1 VSGILA
7 KLQAFGARILEL
19 SLAMGPWGPFLVA
32 LADSALIPMPQG
44 VDALIIAHAAASP
57 NTVILAAVGA
67 VVGSW
72 LGSLI
77 LYGMGRAGGRAL
89 LERRISAK
97 SAERIHS
104 QLDMY
109 GIWAVFLPALI
120 PLPLPM
126 KPFVLGAG
134 VFGMNWMRFSL
145 ALIAG
150 RVVRYVGAAV
160 LVLLYGEAIWDSVKQ
175 RGWLI
180 ALAVVAF
187 IAASIGMQ
195 RWTKRRYG

>member
-1 VSGILA
+1 MSGILSQI
-7 KLQAFGARILEL
+7 KAFGEKILEV

-32 LADSALIPMPQG
+32 LADSALIPIPQG

-57 NTVILAAVGA
+57 ATAILAAVGA
-67 VVGSW
+67 VIGSW

-89 LERRISAK
+89 IEKRLSAA
-97 SAERIHS
+97 SAERIHG
-104 QLDMY
+104 QLDTY
-109 GIWAVFLPALI
+109 GIWAVFVPALV

-134 VFGMNWMRFSL
+134 VFGMNWIRFSV
-145 ALIAG
+145 AIVAG

-160 LVLLYGEAIWDSVKQ
+160 LVILYGEAVWDSVKE

-180 ALAVVAF
+180 ALVLLAF
-187 IAASIGMQ
+187 LGASIAVQ
-195 RWTKRRYG
+195 RWTKRHYG